1 MTSTND
7 PAGFREKSR
16 SIAKGRQ
23 GDVPPHYRMDIQG
36 LRAVAVLAVIIFHAG
51 LFLPGG
57 YLGVDMFFVIS
68 GYVVGGLLL
77 RRTESLKS
85 FWVAR
90 FMRLAPA
97 SIVLIVVTLLIFLA
111 FFWAD
116 SYRSLPITAL
126 AGLFFGANV
135 AIEVTTGDYFDA
147 EATLNPLLHIWSLS
161 VEEQIYFVLPLM
173 VVGILWAIRK
183 RATPGQ
189 VLVFL
194 GLLALGSL
202 ALAFFGSSEYRG
214 ALGFGEA
221 IFGFYS
227 PVTRL
232 WEFLAGFA
240 AIFWRMFISMPA
252 VSNPLGAVVSFV
264 LIATGF
270 FLAGS
275 HSPSSV
281 FLSVL
286 VVVGTTLVI
295 AFPSTL
301 SRSLLESRTLVWIGD
316 RSYSIYLWH
325 WPPVVVA
332 HVLFPESF
340 WAPVVA
346 SCVSLVP
353 AYFSHRY
360 LEAPF
365 RRLAQMKAS
374 EAKVK
379 RQRVIAVFAGAVV
392 LLVPAQYL
400 GFQNADFRLL
410 PGNNLSGDV
419 NDDAWMS
426 YASTVYDVCAHPVTR
441 ERGKTDGSMHYC
453 LSTDET
459 KPPEIAIVG
468 DSHAAHFF
476 VGLAE
481 MFPESTVVFVGI
493 RPEEYLD
500 PESLNTYAEFL
511 QSSGMSVTLIFSY
524 RWEGYEVVPD
534 FSPLAR
540 ELESSGNLRLAAFTG
555 LPTFPMDPA
564 HCKNG
569 YGIFSVNPD
578 CAFEPNQRKKIQDE
592 IIEELLSIQ
601 SSKDSRLVIVDT
613 FSTVCSAKECSMDSA
628 GTVLFA
634 DHHHLNLEG
643 SRFIVRQLSQQI
655 YQLVSER

>member
-1 MTSTND
+1 MTKVRQLD
-7 PAGFREKSR
+7 P
-16 SIAKGRQ
+16 
-23 GDVPPHYRMDIQG
+23 VLHYRLDIQG
-36 LRAVAVLAVIIFHAG
+36 LRAVAVLAVVIFHAG

-85 FWVAR
+85 FWVSR

-97 SIVLIVVTLLIFLA
+97 SMVVIVVTLFIFLV

-116 SYRSLPITAL
+116 SYRSLPFTAL
-126 AGLFFGANV
+126 AGLFFGANI

-161 VEEQIYFVLPLM
+161 VEEQIYLLLPLM

-194 GLLALGSL
+194 GLLAFGSL
-202 ALAFFGSSEYRG
+202 ALAFFGSSEMRG
-214 ALGFGEA
+214 VLGFGEA

-240 AIFWRMFISMPA
+240 VIFWRTVKSRP
-252 VSNPLGAVVSFV
+252 VVSSTAATIVGFP
-264 LIATGF
+264 LIAASL

-275 HSPSSV
+275 HSPFSV

-301 SRSLLESRTLVWIGD
+301 SRSLLESKTLVWIGD

-332 HVLFPESF
+332 HVLFPDSF

-346 SCVSLVP
+346 SSLSVVP
-353 AYFSHRY
+353 AHFSHRF
-360 LEAPF
+360 LEVPF
-365 RRLAQMKAS
+365 RRLAKVKVS
-374 EAKVK
+374 EARSK
-379 RQRVIAVFAGAVV
+379 RRRVIAAFAAAVL

-400 GFQNADFRLL
+400 GFQDADFRLL

-419 NDDAWMS
+419 NDDGWMS
-426 YASTVYDVCAHPVTR
+426 YASTVYDVCAHPVTG

-459 KPPEIAIVG
+459 KPPEIAIIG

-481 MFPESTVVFVGI
+481 MFPESTVAFVGM

-500 PESLNTYAEFL
+500 RKSLETYAEFL
-511 QSSGMSVTLIFSY
+511 SGNGNSAILIFSY
-524 RWEGYEVVPD
+524 RWEGYERVPD
-534 FSPLAR
+534 FSPLVQ
-540 ELESSGNLRLAAFTG
+540 ELEAEGPLRLAVLTG

-564 HCKNG
+564 HCKHG
-569 YGIFSVNPD
+569 YGILSLAPD
-578 CAFEPNQRKKIQDE
+578 CDFDATNRMLVQRE
-592 IIEELLSIQ
+592 IVQELNSIG
-601 SSKDSRLVIVDT
+601 SNYPYETVLIDT
-613 FSTVCSAKECSMDSA
+613 FSALCSSNECSMQADH
-628 GTVLFA
+628 TVLFA
-634 DHHHLNLEG
+634 DHHHLNRKGAEYVL
-643 SRFIVRQLSQQI
+643 QI
-655 YQLVSER
+655 ALADFGESTVFR

>member
-1 MTSTND
+1 MMD
-7 PAGFREKSR
+7 
-16 SIAKGRQ
+16 SIARPRVFSSKPYRNGSQ
-23 GDVPPHYRMDIQG
+23 GEGYRLDIQG
-36 LRAVAVLAVIIFHAG
+36 LRAVAVLAVVIFHAG

-85 FWVAR
+85 FWVSR
-90 FMRLAPA
+90 FMRLVPA
-97 SIVLIVVTLLIFLA
+97 SMVLIVVTLFIFLV

-116 SYRSLPITAL
+116 SYRSLPLTAL
-126 AGLFFGANV
+126 AGLFFGANI
-135 AIEVTTGDYFDA
+135 AMEVTTGDYFDA

-161 VEEQIYFVLPLM
+161 VEEQIYLVLPLM

-183 RATPGQ
+183 RATTGQ

-194 GLLALGSL
+194 SVLALGSL
-202 ALAFFGSSEYRG
+202 ALAFFGSSENRG

-227 PVTRL
+227 PITRL

-240 AIFWRMFISMPA
+240 VIFWRTVKSKP
-252 VSNPLGAVVSFV
+252 VVTSTAATIVGFP
-264 LIATGF
+264 LIAASL

-275 HSPSSV
+275 HSPFSV
-281 FLSVL
+281 LLSVL

-332 HVLFPESF
+332 HVLFPDSF

-346 SCVSLVP
+346 SCLSLVP

-360 LEAPF
+360 LEVPF
-365 RRLAQMKAS
+365 RRLAKVKVS
-374 EAKVK
+374 EAKAK
-379 RQRVIAVFAGAVV
+379 RRRVISAFAGAVV

-400 GFQNADFRLL
+400 GFQDADFRLL

-419 NDDAWMS
+419 NDDGWMS
-426 YASTVYDVCAHPVTR
+426 YASTVYDVCAHPVTQ
-441 ERGKTDGSMHYC
+441 ERGETDGSMHYC

-459 KPPEIAIVG
+459 KPPEIAIIG

-481 MFPESTVVFVGI
+481 MFPESTVAFVGI

-500 PESLNTYAEFL
+500 RKSLETYTEFL
-511 QSSGMSVTLIFSY
+511 SGNGHNATLIFSY
-524 RWEGYEVVPD
+524 RWEGYERVPD
-534 FSPLAR
+534 FSPLVQ
-540 ELESSGNLRLAAFTG
+540 ELEAEGPLRLAVFTG

-569 YGIFSVNPD
+569 YGIFSLNAT
-578 CAFEPNQRKKIQDE
+578 CSFEPGERTRIQYRIIDE
-592 IIEELLSIQ
+592 LSSIESN
-601 SSKDSRLVIVDT
+601 SRSRPVMLDT
-613 FSTVCSAKECSMDSA
+613 FSTLCLSGQCSMEFA
-628 GTVLFA
+628 GAVLFA
-634 DHHHLNLEG
+634 DHHHLNLGG
-643 SRFIVRQLSQQI
+643 SRYVTQTLREELASVH
-655 YQLVSER
+655 LGTS